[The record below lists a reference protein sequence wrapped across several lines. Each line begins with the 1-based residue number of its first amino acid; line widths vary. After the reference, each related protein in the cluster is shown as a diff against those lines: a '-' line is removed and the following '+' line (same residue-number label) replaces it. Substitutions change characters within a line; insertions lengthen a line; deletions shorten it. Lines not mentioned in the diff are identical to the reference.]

1 MGLRCIGRCVC
12 AVSGNVCALHWAMC
26 VRCVAVCVVC
36 CCCMSCICACVCGD
50 TFLLLR
56 CLLLHFH
63 GAACIFS
70 AVSSAGGGC
79 GDSSRNPTRWHTGSL
94 DRVAPSLQRSRVHH
108 LLLEVMISLV
118 VPVNSQRAHTQPCSH
133 RTALLRQAQTTT
145 GTAATKRD
153 GMQGYNLLRQGCT
166 ISSVADGRR
175 CDRSRTPMFT
185 SHCLAATGQ

>member
-1 MGLRCIGRCVC
+1 MWCVGGDGGSGC
-12 AVSGNVCALHWAMC
+12 GAVFSDVCAL
-26 VRCVAVCVVC
+26 C
-36 CCCMSCICACVCGD
+36 CCVCRVLLLRVSCICACVCGD
-50 TFLLLR
+50 TFLLLLR

>member
-1 MGLRCIGRCVC
+1 MLC
-12 AVSGNVCALHWAMC
+12 SAMC

-36 CCCMSCICACVCGD
+36 CCCVCRVSVRVCVAILFFFFFAAFCCISTV
-50 TFLLLR
+50 LR
-56 CLLLHFH
+56 AFSLPFRPLAEAVAT
-63 GAACIFS
+63 AAATQPIWPS
-70 AVSSAGGGC
+70 
-79 GDSSRNPTRWHTGSL
+79 GSL
-94 DRVAPSLQRSRVHH
+94 DRAPSLQRSRVHH